1 MNRSEIKMTLLPIE
15 ETTEGINTNLFNI
28 YSILFCLFLC
38 FCFKK
43 ETLLSDNESFY
54 SAEEEIENIQDP
66 SLPPSPV
73 PSPSLSPT
81 ENENEDSPPP
91 PSPTLK
97 SPSPL
102 PLQPIQNVTEN
113 NNEDDDII
121 ILPSDDE
128 SSKVIIYFV

>member
-1 MNRSEIKMTLLPIE
+1 MNRSEIKIRLLSIE

-28 YSILFCLFLC
+28 NSILFCLLLC
-38 FCFKK
+38 FCFKT

-81 ENENEDSPPP
+81 ENENEDSQPPPP
-91 PSPTLK
+91 PSPPLK

-113 NNEDDDII
+113 DNEDDDII

-128 SSKVIIYFV
+128 SSKV